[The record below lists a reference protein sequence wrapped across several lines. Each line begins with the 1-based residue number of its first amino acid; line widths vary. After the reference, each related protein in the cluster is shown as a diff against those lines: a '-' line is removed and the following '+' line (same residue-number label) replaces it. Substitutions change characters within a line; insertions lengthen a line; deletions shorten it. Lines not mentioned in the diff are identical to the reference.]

1 MKNIK
6 PWKTLKSKIIFQ
18 NPWLL
23 LRQDDVITPA
33 GKPGS
38 YTLLEARP
46 FVIIVAMD
54 GDNLVMIKQ
63 HRYPIDGTT
72 IEFPA
77 GGLEESEEPLAAAK
91 RELKEET
98 GYEAADWTDIG
109 EFYELVSI
117 SRQKGY
123 LFLAQELHSTENHHM
138 EEEGIEE
145 LISVSINEFEDMIRE
160 NKIIDALTP
169 AIFYKVQLYI
179 ASIKPH

>member
-1 MKNIK
+1 MKNNT
-6 PWKTLKSKIIFQ
+6 PWKTLASKVIFQ
-18 NPWLL
+18 NPWLS

-38 YTLLEARP
+38 YTLLEAKP

-54 GDNLVMIKQ
+54 GDKLIMIRQ
-63 HRYPIDGTT
+63 YRYPINTTT

-77 GGLEESEEPLAAAK
+77 GGLKSNEEPLAAAK

-98 GYEAADWTDIG
+98 GYEANSWIDMG

-123 LFLAQELHSTENHHM
+123 LFLAQELHDTGNHHM
-138 EEEGIEE
+138 KEDGIEKH
-145 LISVSINEFEDMIRE
+145 ISVSPEEFKDMIQE
-160 NKIIDALTP
+160 NKILDVLTL
-169 AIFYKVQLYI
+169 AAFYKVQLHLTTY
-179 ASIKPH
+179 S